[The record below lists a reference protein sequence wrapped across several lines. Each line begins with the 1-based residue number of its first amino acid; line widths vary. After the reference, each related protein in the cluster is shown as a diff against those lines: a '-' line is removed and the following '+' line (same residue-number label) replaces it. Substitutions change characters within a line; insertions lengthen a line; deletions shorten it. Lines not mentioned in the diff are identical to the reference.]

1 MVFSSAMGW
10 GLISIYGVF
19 AVAIAKTYKE
29 QTKTKE
35 GFLVAGR
42 TLNANEAAFSI
53 AATWIWAPALFV
65 ASQKAYQEGY
75 VGLFWFT
82 VPNILTL
89 VLFAYFAQKVRSK
102 YKKAFTLAS
111 TMKDMHSPRVQ
122 KIYIVSLSAL
132 SICAFGVQLLAGG
145 AVVNT
150 LTGIPF
156 WAVTLAMTGIA
167 ISYSHNSGIGSSVR
181 TDYLQMIIIGLVA
194 VGLVPYIINKAGWDT
209 FTNGLNGYSGTYTS
223 LFSGDGGLV
232 FFSFGITVTIG
243 LLSGSFGDQAF
254 WQRAY
259 STKENQVKE
268 AFIKGALIFG
278 VVPLA
283 MSVFGF
289 IGAGA
294 GFVPNDVSMV
304 NVETVLMY
312 LPKWTAVPFLFALLS
327 GLISTLDSCLCSIS
341 SIAGEDLTKRKI
353 DSVKNAKQAM
363 RLLCIG
369 GLLVANIPNMQI
381 LYLFLFYGTLRA
393 STLIPT
399 LLSIIGLENKKW
411 KPTEAGM
418 FYGILAG
425 LSLGLPIYMIGAFGS
440 ITAFKWIGT
449 LLTCFLPGVI
459 ALLSSD
465 NGYQKLQGS

>member
-10 GLISIYGVF
+10 GLISIYGIF

-209 FTNGLNGYSGTYTS
+209 FTNGFNGYSGTYTS

-232 FFSFGITVTIG
+232 FFSFG
-243 LLSGSFGDQAF
+243 
-254 WQRAY
+254 
-259 STKENQVKE
+259 
-268 AFIKGALIFG
+268 
-278 VVPLA
+278 
-283 MSVFGF
+283 
-289 IGAGA
+289 
-294 GFVPNDVSMV
+294 
-304 NVETVLMY
+304 
-312 LPKWTAVPFLFALLS
+312 
-327 GLISTLDSCLCSIS
+327 
-341 SIAGEDLTKRKI
+341 
-353 DSVKNAKQAM
+353 
-363 RLLCIG
+363 
-369 GLLVANIPNMQI
+369 
-381 LYLFLFYGTLRA
+381 
-393 STLIPT
+393 
-399 LLSIIGLENKKW
+399 NK
-411 KPTEAGM
+411 
-418 FYGILAG
+418 
-425 LSLGLPIYMIGAFGS
+425 
-440 ITAFKWIGT
+440 
-449 LLTCFLPGVI
+449 
-459 ALLSSD
+459 
-465 NGYQKLQGS
+465 